1 MLMFDVVSFKKFYN
15 AVPVVNLVTPF
26 PCLRAD
32 GESDELRRLT
42 LLLCRLFASLLRRVE
57 DDVRSRG
64 SNSRRQQLVQA
75 GACVKNVERSYS
87 LLNVRASHLI
97 YVFSVGSFFSRA
109 RRFGSDSEA
118 LTMSHPLMTSPP
130 AQVTRQASEG
140 ASLMRP
146 DRRLEESMPS
156 TCTSGRTPR
165 EGATAASGLSMR
177 DLTERFKRLMSLCVD
192 FVIYTGNINM
202 HFLKEVL

>member
-1 MLMFDVVSFKKFYN
+1 MCVNVEILLTNWYLLMF
-15 AVPVVNLVTPF
+15 
-26 PCLRAD
+26 
-32 GESDELRRLT
+32 
-42 LLLCRLFASLLRRVE
+42 LFHIYR
-57 DDVRSRG
+57 
-64 SNSRRQQLVQA
+64 
-75 GACVKNVERSYS
+75 
-87 LLNVRASHLI
+87 

-146 DRRLEESMPS
+146 DRRIEESMPS

-165 EGATAASGLSMR
+165 EGIDS
-177 DLTERFKRLMSLCVD
+177 
-192 FVIYTGNINM
+192 
-202 HFLKEVL
+202 